1 MNYMSVCNTSCNPLL
16 WLIPCCLPLIPLAPC
31 IIYELYERVAS
42 LKSQKLKVTDTHV
55 DFEHLSYACYCFFP
69 FNRPTKTY
77 HIRLKDILSISYF
90 KHKQQLDINY
100 FKGTRTNKQSTIMMR
115 GLLESSNSLGLIK
128 YSIIEKRPK
137 QPQTIR
143 YAIPHITN
151 TYKSHTIT
159 LNPNHNTVDYKDKGQ
174 DTVSFID
181 GLGSIYMQRSNC
193 FADSRLEFWSPPI
206 CSGDGPEIT
215 TSFADDRSCLAFK
228 HAIES
233 SRNSF

>member
-1 MNYMSVCNTSCNPLL
+1 M
-16 WLIPCCLPLIPLAPC
+16 
-31 IIYELYERVAS
+31 
-42 LKSQKLKVTDTHV
+42 KSQKLKVTDTHV
-55 DFEHLSYACYCFFP
+55 DFEHLSYACYCFFS

-90 KHKQQLDINY
+90 KHKQPFEIHF
-100 FKGTRTNKQSTIMMR
+100 FKGAYKKQSTIKIR

-128 YSIIEKRPK
+128 YAIIEKRPK
-137 QPQTIR
+137 QLQTIR

-159 LNPNHNTVDYKDKGQ
+159 LNPNHNTVDYNDKGK

-206 CSGDGPEIT
+206 CSGDSPEMT
-215 TSFADDRSCLAFK
+215 TSFPDDRSCLAFK